1 MRLKYLLFMF
11 GLMSGLNTMAAD
23 SSEYAFHGMLWIV
36 ITAIAVIA
44 LAISVVNAFRISK
57 IRKVLEANAENTK
70 EDMDLSFRKMKS
82 ALYRDVKNIRR
93 EINKKKDN
101 NQPNQKKDVKP
112 EAKENTDAE
121 NKPAKKKPQNRKY
134 YNKKKKPQN
143 PQGDNKPA
151 E

>member
-1 MRLKYLLFMF
+1 MRLKYLLITF
-11 GLMSGLNTMAAD
+11 GLISGLETMAANSND
-23 SSEYAFHGMLWIV
+23 YYFHGMLWLI
-36 ITAIAVIA
+36 IAAIAVIA
-44 LAISVVNAFRISK
+44 LVISVVNAFRISK

-101 NQPNQKKDVKP
+101 NQTAPKK
-112 EAKENTDAE
+112 EANTEAIENTDSE
-121 NKPAKKKPQNRKY
+121 NKPVKKKPQNRRY

-143 PQGDNKPA
+143 TQKNDKPT